1 VGVVVADWTERG
13 LARLRWDLW
22 PSADAP
28 QTVISPR
35 AAEAARQSTNTLK
48 LPLQIGAERYMA
60 GAGDDSPSSS
70 EAGVG
75 VLCSVIP
82 QVAGDRPLNR
92 SPVDVLDWN
101 HHCDR
106 RDCEVVGRIWERWR
120 APLEAWGASF
130 WRAEPAEMNAA
141 LWEPGGL
148 LDLDQVS
155 PFALRVLQQLSK
167 VRFGERVSY
176 GELARSVGTPG
187 GARGVAQAL
196 ARNRWP
202 VLLPCHRVVA
212 SDGSLGGY
220 SGAGGMAA
228 KRWLLDRESSGTP

>member
-28 QTVISPR
+28 QTISSQP
-35 AAEAARQSTNTLK
+35 AAKPARQ
-48 LPLQIGAERYMA
+48 
-60 GAGDDSPSSS
+60 
-70 EAGVG
+70 GVF
-75 VLCSVIP
+75 CSVFSR
-82 QVAGDRPLNR
+82 VAVDRPLNR
-92 SPVDVLDWN
+92 SPVEVLHWN
-101 HHCDR
+101 HRCDR
-106 RDCEVVGRIWERWR
+106 RDSEAVGRIWERWR

-130 WRAEPAEMNAA
+130 WRADPAEMNAA
-141 LWEPGGL
+141 LWEPDGL
-148 LDLDQVS
+148 LDLELVS
-155 PFALRVLQQLSK
+155 PFALRVLQHLSK

-176 GELARSVGTPG
+176 GELARAVGKPG

-220 SGAGGMAA
+220 SGVGGVAA
-228 KRWLLDRESSGTP
+228 KRWLLDRESSGTPQFHLFG